1 MTESTLLIMNPNKT
15 RGVYENV
22 TNSHSAS
29 FCWEESDLPWDSNQP
44 IFAWGLVAIGMI
56 LQPIIV
62 LLNVTVIIVVKRRKE
77 LQQNT
82 YILLSS
88 MAIADLLTSVMMFP
102 ILLIAALLISGKI
115 SLGRVCVLQAINTNL
130 ITCMLF
136 SSLYHL
142 ATVAWDRYVAVIKWK
157 DYKVI
162 VTKHRLKWLAK
173 VCWTLAVITTVPGT
187 IMDLKAIKPLVINP
201 SIIYRRF
208 IAVGAFTGIIH
219 CYVLIYLTLRKRKTA
234 PATQVTAL
242 VQAKLQGR
250 IAKTTALITMSL
262 LASMILPVVVSSIR
276 QIFPAFQAILRLKMI
291 GIAFQLNSLFNPLV
305 YCYRDRRFRKAVLEL
320 LTIKN
325 PRLIYPDF
333 SLNPSKNAQLSLP
346 KPREYQIRSL
356 TKSSSCYLYKNLVL
370 STELIM

>member
-1 MTESTLLIMNPNKT
+1 M
-15 RGVYENV
+15 Y
-22 TNSHSAS
+22 A
-29 FCWEESDLPWDSNQP
+29 
-44 IFAWGLVAIGMI
+44 
-56 LQPIIV
+56 V
-62 LLNVTVIIVVKRRKE
+62 L
-77 LQQNT
+77 
-82 YILLSS
+82 
-88 MAIADLLTSVMMFP
+88 
-102 ILLIAALLISGKI
+102 
-115 SLGRVCVLQAINTNL
+115 
-130 ITCMLF
+130 
-136 SSLYHL
+136 SLYHL

-208 IAVGAFTGIIH
+208 IAVGTFTGIIR

-305 YCYRDRRFRKAVLEL
+305 YCYRARRFRKAVLEL

-356 TKSSSCYLYKNLVL
+356 TKSSSCYLSAQVRKETLKR
-370 STELIM
+370 STSCPAF